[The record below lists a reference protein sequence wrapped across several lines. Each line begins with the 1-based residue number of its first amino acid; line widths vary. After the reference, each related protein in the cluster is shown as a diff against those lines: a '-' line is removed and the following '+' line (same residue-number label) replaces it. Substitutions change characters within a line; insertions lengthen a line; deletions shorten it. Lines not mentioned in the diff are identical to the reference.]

1 MRGLEIVC
9 PNCNKKIMIP
19 EHMLA
24 EILEKYEKSKKQS
37 TQAPPTVQEPVKNQA
52 VIDLEKELLVK
63 NEQLAEVMS
72 KLERNQANLTRVVK
86 RSVKDEDM
94 YRIQKERAM
103 LIQEAKKIQEEIA
116 SMKAQI
122 AKINKNQIR

>member
-24 EILEKYEKSKKQS
+24 EILDKYQKSKKEV
-37 TQAPPTVQEPVKNQA
+37 TQAPPPVQEPVNNE
-52 VIDLEKELLVK
+52 VVNDLERELLVK

-94 YRIQKERAM
+94 YHIQKERSM
-103 LIQEAKKIQEEIA
+103 LIQQAKNLRDEIA
-116 SMKAQI
+116 SIKANLT
-122 AKINKNQIR
+122 KLKTK

>member
-24 EILEKYEKSKKQS
+24 EILDKYQKSKKEV
-37 TQAPPTVQEPVKNQA
+37 TQAPPLVQEPVNNEA
-52 VIDLEKELLVK
+52 VNDLEKELLVK
-63 NEQLAEVMS
+63 KEQLAEVMS

-94 YRIQKERAM
+94 YHIQKERAM
-103 LIQEAKKIQEEIA
+103 LIQEAKNLQDEIA
-116 SMKAQI
+116 SIKANLT
-122 AKINKNQIR
+122 KLKTK